1 MSSEK
6 TAEIIVTQPF
16 PGHLK
21 AEERKE
27 DPKNVEKN
35 SREGERGKWTEIL
48 DWGGVAAADKKKRW
62 RRSVDALSVTK
73 RIG

>member
-6 TAEIIVTQPF
+6 STKIIVTQPF

-27 DPKNVEKN
+27 DPKSWKR
-35 SREGERGKWTEIL
+35 SREREGSGRRSWTE
-48 DWGGVAAADKKKRW
+48 GGLRLQIK
-62 RRSVDALSVTK
+62 VDGDVLLMP
-73 RIG
+73 